1 MKIDRTALWAY
12 AKYANIALSFGVTTA
27 VSILLGYW
35 GGNWVD
41 RRLGTFPI
49 FMVLGVLLGVGASFK
64 SLFDFVAAFERLER
78 KIKEEQSG
86 QNGALPR
93 RGVGARPGRKNGL
106 GRRRQRRR

>member
-1 MKIDRTALWAY
+1 MKIDRAALWAY

-64 SLFDFVAAFERLER
+64 SLFDLVAALERLEGRR
-78 KIKEEQSG
+78 KS
-86 QNGALPR
+86 PR
-93 RGVGARPGRKNGL
+93 RG
-106 GRRRQRRR
+106 RQRRR